1 VVDGPVV
8 VEPGRRG
15 QGRVERVVG
24 VVVGEDPPGAPVPA
38 SATQAEHLHQP
49 QRLHQWPADGLQVR
63 WSAAGPLMRAL
74 THHPSAG
81 LHHQQ
86 QRQLGDGR
94 GEAVA
99 PPSRCATVYHSVSG
113 SQAKARP
120 RAWPPATVP
129 SGVPRKVA
137 DQIAQ
142 HHSSNTS
149 SSPRGRVRQR
159 APAKPADRLDHGW
172 TVEVARLGQRD
183 ASPSPTRASSQRSGA
198 SSSSAPGGTGTG
210 SSGSLVQPPEQRLDQ
225 RPAGPT
231 TAARPLTDP
240 LGHHD
245 RQPALPI
252 QLRPGSGQVPA
263 GDGLLGRAPALARQG
278 AARHWRLQL
287 QRRRREEGTCLPL
300 AHHQPQVNHNG
311 DPGRSGDYTPER
323 SCTRRT
329 SRKPSQPL
337 RW

>member
-1 VVDGPVV
+1 VAAGGAGTQCLQG
-8 VEPGRRG
+8 GRAARL
-15 QGRVERVVG
+15 
-24 VVVGEDPPGAPVPA
+24 GEGNPPGAPVPA
-38 SATQAEHLHQP
+38 SATAEHLHQP
-49 QRLHQWPADGLQVR
+49 QRLHQCRRTVCRSGGRPLARSCEPSPIIPAPASTTSSSASSVTVAAKPWPCR
-63 WSAAGPLMRAL
+63 AG
-74 THHPSAG
+74 
-81 LHHQQ
+81 
-86 QRQLGDGR
+86 
-94 GEAVA
+94 
-99 PPSRCATVYHSVSG
+99 
-113 SQAKARP
+113 ARP
-120 RAWPPATVP
+120 HTTAYRGRRPRPGRRAWPPATVP

-159 APAKPADRLDHGW
+159 APAEPAGRLDHGW

-225 RPAGPT
+225 RPAGLT
-231 TAARPLTDP
+231 TAACPLTDP

-263 GDGLLGRAPALARQG
+263 GDGLLGRAPAPGAPGCSSPLAT
-278 AARHWRLQL
+278 AAPAPPP
-287 QRRRREEGTCLPL
+287 RRRHLPP
-300 AHHQPQVNHNG
+300 ARPSPAPGEPQ
-311 DPGRSGDYTPER
+311 R
-323 SCTRRT
+323 
-329 SRKPSQPL
+329 
-337 RW
+337 